1 MEVERAQQRGGGLA
15 AGGGGAA
22 VGDGGVGSLEGSGV
36 FKGRHRN
43 GRPGPG
49 FCCGK
54 TAIVISE
61 LLRSLDD
68 NSLVSGCLNNSL
80 RGLQVIQKAAA
91 RIPYRQNNHITPVL
105 ASRHWLQKKKS

>member
-36 FKGRHRN
+36 FKGRHSN

-54 TAIVISE
+54 IVIVNSE

-68 NSLVSGCLNNSL
+68 NSLVSGCLNK
-80 RGLQVIQKAAA
+80 V
-91 RIPYRQNNHITPVL
+91 
-105 ASRHWLQKKKS
+105 